1 MMKLADRNVK
11 TININ
16 KLSIFKKVTEN
27 MIMMRK

>member
-1 MMKLADRNVK
+1 MKLADRNVK

>member
-1 MMKLADRNVK
+1 MMKLVDRNIRTV
-11 TININ
+11 NIN